1 MRFLESLRIP
11 VAAVLRD
18 SQAYVRSAEC
28 GMGIHEMK
36 GALLQEDLDSWKPF
50 LEWLEHR
57 SGGAVLSDGD
67 PLCRKPRPW
76 NWARVPGAESRP
88 QRGLFETLSA
98 SFAKSEASSATE
110 NATMLGL
117 PSSPFAL
124 LTTTMIGAS
133 FSQSM

>member
-57 SGGAVLSDGD
+57 SGGAVLSDGN
-67 PLCRKPRPW
+67 LLL
-76 NWARVPGAESRP
+76 P
-88 QRGLFETLSA
+88 Q
-98 SFAKSEASSATE
+98 
-110 NATMLGL
+110 
-117 PSSPFAL
+117 SSPVEL
-124 LTTTMIGAS
+124 GEGARG
-133 FSQSM
+133 